1 MITLVIFTFKR
12 NDRLLKCLQTI
23 DSKNVNEILI
33 FNDDES
39 SELSL
44 NKLGLDNKIIRIF
57 NPSDWGFSGRKF
69 RKPIYLNKAI
79 EIAKNDKILFSDDDG
94 KFSKGTIDLH
104 HDTLDKF
111 NFSAGAIIRDR
122 LLNRISKSILQGTN
136 YAFKKSFFS
145 ELGGYDETFC
155 DSMGGGDV
163 DFWYRIYAH
172 SQTQNIPVAFLPHAI
187 QKVTAKSSRK
197 KNIQNLDPKKY
208 TLNKHRLNLDG
219 PMYKWFPEIR
229 DKQKWMTVING

>member
-79 EIAKNDKILFSDDDG
+79 EMAKNNKILFSDDDG

-111 NFSAGAIIRDR
+111 RFTAGAIIRNR
-122 LLNRISKSILQGTN
+122 FFNRISKSILQGTN
-136 YAFKKSFFS
+136 YSFQKHFYNKI
-145 ELGGYDETFC
+145 GGYDEEFVN
-155 DSMGGGDV
+155 SNGSGDI
-163 DFWYRIYAH
+163 DFWYRIYKYVQH
-172 SQTQNIPVAFLPHAI
+172 YKLPVAYLEEAC
-187 QKVTAKSSRK
+187 QKVFTLSKRK
-197 KNIQNLDPKKY
+197 NNKQIMDPKKY
-208 TLNKHRLNLDG
+208 TLKKHGIKFKG

-229 DKQKWMTVING
+229 NKSSWMEII

>member
-12 NDRLLKCLQTI
+12 TDRLLKCLQTI

-79 EIAKNDKILFSDDDG
+79 EMAKNDKILFSDDDG

-111 NFSAGAIIRDR
+111 RFTANAVVGASFRITCVSATDA
-122 LLNRISKSILQGTN
+122 
-136 YAFKKSFFS
+136 
-145 ELGGYDETFC
+145 
-155 DSMGGGDV
+155 
-163 DFWYRIYAH
+163 
-172 SQTQNIPVAFLPHAI
+172 VAFT
-187 QKVTAKSSRK
+187 VS
-197 KNIQNLDPKKY
+197 
-208 TLNKHRLNLDG
+208 
-219 PMYKWFPEIR
+219 EIVSGLAAG
-229 DKQKWMTVING
+229 TGEHVAA